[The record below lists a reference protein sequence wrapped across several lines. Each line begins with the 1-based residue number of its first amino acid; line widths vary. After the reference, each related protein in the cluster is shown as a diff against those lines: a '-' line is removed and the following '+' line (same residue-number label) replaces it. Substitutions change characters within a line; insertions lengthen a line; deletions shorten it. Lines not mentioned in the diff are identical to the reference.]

1 MCHHQN
7 KFMNQEEIKLAERLL
22 DQGNYKALAKF
33 LAPFVE
39 SKDPYA
45 INLFSCFS
53 LPCESESDFHKR
65 HINQTVEASKLGSAV
80 ASYRMGVNYLYGDD
94 VERDLSKASYYF
106 ERAINQGHSHA
117 KFTYGFSLYHGTD
130 GTTRDVSRGLRLM
143 QEAAK
148 EGIELAVSELETI
161 NQKGT

>member
-1 MCHHQN
+1 
-7 KFMNQEEIKLAERLL
+7 MNQEEIKLAEKLF
-22 DQGNYKALAKF
+22 DKGNYKALTKF
-33 LAPFVE
+33 LAPFVK
-39 SKDPYA
+39 SKDPDA
-45 INLFSCFS
+45 INLISCFS
-53 LPCESESDFHKR
+53 SPNESESDFLKR
-65 HINQTVEASKLGSAV
+65 HISQKVEASRLGSAD

-148 EGIELAVSELETI
+148 EGIELAVNELKTI
-161 NQKGT
+161 NQEGT